1 MMKKIFAF
9 FKKHEKISYLLLF
22 LISPVLI
29 ILFLFAL
36 FYAFL
41 IGRDVVLAMYPTID
55 FMGMNRTQVLHI
67 VEQKCEKT
75 NDNMIYIAIGDVS
88 ANNYRYGKSVN
99 DLLNDPLVMKSKYW
113 AVNRKVLLGAWR
125 EQELE
130 FDKNGIVTSQRKTFT
145 YDAL

>member
-1 MMKKIFAF
+1 MKKIFAF
-9 FKKHEKISYLLLF
+9 FKKHENFSYLLLF

-41 IGRDVVLAMYPTID
+41 IGRDVVLALYPTID

-75 NDNMIYIAIGDVS
+75 YDNMICIAIGDVR
-88 ANNYRYGKSVN
+88 ADNHRYGKSVN
-99 DLLNDPLVMKSKYW
+99 DLLNDPLVMKSRYW
-113 AVNRKVLLGAWR
+113 AVNKKELIGARK

-130 FDKNGIVTSQRKTFT
+130 FDKNGIVIAQRKTLT
-145 YDAL
+145 YDGF